1 MGRKGIPGL
10 EYDDEGSYSDD
21 FEEVEEDIQESRN
34 ASPGKASRAAT
45 SGKVNR
51 PVTFAADL
59 SSSGILELPWLSP
72 PPSRMVRSG
81 KSQGK
86 DRQFELFSRGDI
98 QSACPSEPAESIC
111 PEEGLASRPFSVV
124 TPLHPRDESYVALEA
139 LGMQPITPAS
149 AKNRIYAEY
158 IEDDFDD
165 YGIGFGALSARGSGK
180 LPGEGECGIMTPQ
193 RPEMEGERGLSAP
206 GTTREEWKNREA
218 SPEKHGALVLVP
230 TLLALGAVP
239 LMVAA
244 PAIREVPGHL
254 LRTNG
259 LTGRLVTKALGTVL
273 HLSFQEDMLLL

>member
-45 SGKVNR
+45 SGK
-51 PVTFAADL
+51 
-59 SSSGILELPWLSP
+59 
-72 PPSRMVRSG
+72 
-81 KSQGK
+81 GK

-180 LPGEGECGIMTPQ
+180 LPGEGEC
-193 RPEMEGERGLSAP
+193 
-206 GTTREEWKNREA
+206 
-218 SPEKHGALVLVP
+218 
-230 TLLALGAVP
+230 
-239 LMVAA
+239 
-244 PAIREVPGHL
+244 
-254 LRTNG
+254 
-259 LTGRLVTKALGTVL
+259 
-273 HLSFQEDMLLL
+273 